1 MRTGQT
7 GQYDVLRVDVGV
19 LGNVVTMEQ
28 FNTSGIGERRPVPGK
43 NDCFEFAVDPRFR
56 WLLAR
61 LGVREETS
69 GVWIGP
75 YRLVAR
81 FGLWVLRTPLD
92 NIADVT
98 VTGPFRAWRAIGPR
112 LSLADR
118 GLTFGSNVALG
129 ACIRFRHPVPGLD
142 PLGLLRHPALTVT
155 VRDPDALARQ
165 LRRYIHSAT

>member
-1 MRTGQT
+1 M
-7 GQYDVLRVDVGV
+7 
-19 LGNVVTMEQ
+19 LGNVLRMEQ
-28 FNTSGIGERRPVPGK
+28 FNAAGIGEGDPVGRT
-43 NDCFEFAVDPRFR
+43 DHCFEFAVDPRFR

-61 LGVREETS
+61 LGVREGTS

-75 YRLVAR
+75 HGLVAR

-98 VTGPFRAWRAIGPR
+98 VTGPFRAWRVIGPR

-118 GLTFGSNVALG
+118 GLTFGSNTALG

-165 LRRYIHSAT
+165 LRRYLDSAD